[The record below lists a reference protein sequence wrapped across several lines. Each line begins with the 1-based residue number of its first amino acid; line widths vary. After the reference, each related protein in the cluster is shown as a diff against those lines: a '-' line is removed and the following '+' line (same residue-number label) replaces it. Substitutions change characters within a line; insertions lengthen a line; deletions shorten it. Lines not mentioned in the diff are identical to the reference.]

1 MLVPI
6 LMDGAK
12 KEINISEIKGNHII
26 HSIYLIDKKNSIIKN
41 SIKFL
46 SGLSRNNFD
55 FKNNKNI

>member
-1 MLVPI
+1 
-6 LMDGAK
+6 MDGAK